1 MAPVRK
7 EEPDGRASGPREGL
21 RPDPDFGGEFAA
33 LRAEEW
39 RWSSRRFRSS
49 TSRSLRWRSRG
60 SSSELSY

>member
-33 LRAEEW
+33 LRAAAVE
-39 RWSSRRFRSS
+39 FS
-49 TSRSLRWRSRG
+49 TIPFVYFALITLTIAWLLIRIKL
-60 SSSELSY
+60 